1 MGAGSV
7 LGFLVGVMTGFFGA
21 GGGFI
26 LTPVLNICLGVPMNF
41 AVGTS
46 AFQILGTST
55 VSLWKRLDRRLLGI
69 KVAVWLGLGIPP
81 GTFCGAK
88 VVDCFKSM
96 KAWHLLGV
104 RVSPVDFTLLS
115 VFCLLLLLLALM
127 MFHDAYGK
135 TPEETASRTGVLSKL
150 RIPPMRCFRT
160 IPAGQFSLPVLI
172 VVGGAVGF
180 LSGLLGIGGGVVL
193 LPILFLLIGQEV
205 KAATQ
210 TSLMLVFLS
219 GLFSTFFH
227 AVDGNIDYAL
237 AVALLAGGIP
247 GAHFG
252 SKLHAGC
259 SEHAIRKGFAF
270 VVSGAWL
277 LVVFKLVRM
286 LSAEI

>member
-69 KVAVWLGLGIPP
+69 KVALWLGMGIPF

-96 KAWHLLGV
+96 KTWHVFGS
-104 RVSPVDFTLLS
+104 RVSPVDFMLLS
-115 VFCLLLLLLALM
+115 VFCLLLLFLAVM

-135 TPEETASRTGVLSKL
+135 APEETESRAGFRFRL
-150 RIPPMRCFRT
+150 RIPPMRHFRT
-160 IPAGQFSLPVLI
+160 IPAGEFSIPVLI
-172 VVGGAVGF
+172 VTGSTVGF

-210 TSLMLVFLS
+210 TSLILVFLS

-237 AVALLAGGIP
+237 AVSLLVGGIP

-259 SEHAIRKGFAF
+259 SEQTIRKGFAF

-277 LVVFKLVRM
+277 LVVFKLIRI
-286 LSAEI
+286 LSA